1 MEPLALRWHEVNVER
16 GELRLSGRRTK
27 TGQQRVLYLKCKALD
42 VLKAQRKLR
51 DEQFPDQPFVF
62 PDEEGQAIP
71 YDRALDQF
79 QAACK
84 GTGISFATDDNGR
97 PLPGWHDLRRT
108 FARMARRSGVPDKVI
123 MEIAGWKT
131 HAMLLRYLGE
141 AQESNQRAAF
151 ESMDAALSQ
160 AKLRQSCTI
169 LGQKGGLLDFPS
181 PTVSVLK

>member
-1 MEPLALRWHEVNVER
+1 
-16 GELRLSGRRTK
+16 
-27 TGQQRVLYLKCKALD
+27 
-42 VLKAQRKLR
+42 
-51 DEQFPDQPFVF
+51 
-62 PDEEGQAIP
+62 
-71 YDRALDQF
+71 
-79 QAACK
+79 
-84 GTGISFATDDNGR
+84 
-97 PLPGWHDLRRT
+97 
-108 FARMARRSGVPDKVI
+108 MARRSGVPDKVI